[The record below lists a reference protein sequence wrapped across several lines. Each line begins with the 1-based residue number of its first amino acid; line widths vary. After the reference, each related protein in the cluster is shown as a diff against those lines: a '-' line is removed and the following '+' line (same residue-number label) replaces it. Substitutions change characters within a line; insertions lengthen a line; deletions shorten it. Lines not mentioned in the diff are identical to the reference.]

1 MARTITS
8 IENEIIAQV
17 QANATLG
24 PLLTSMSKTA
34 IWRLMVFVCAVVM
47 WSIEQ
52 LFDIHKA
59 DIEEQIATLKP
70 HSLRWYAEKTKLFQ
84 YGFNL
89 VPETDVYD
97 NTGIDE
103 SVVESS
109 KIIDYAVAVEVERG
123 LRIKVATTVG
133 NDLAPLNIDQ
143 LNAAKQYLKRFKD
156 AGVKVEMT
164 STVADSL
171 KLTADVYFNP
181 LVLKSDG
188 SRLDGE
194 NSTPVQDGTK
204 AYLKNLPFNGLFIL
218 QNLVDE
224 MQKIDGV
231 VLIDIKAASAR
242 YGTLPYQSFSVQY
255 LPDGGYLRFVS
266 NDDLTINFI
275 PYSE

>member
-1 MARTITS
+1 MARTITE

-24 PLLTSMSKTA
+24 PLLTSISKTA
-34 IWRLMVFVCAVVM
+34 IWRLIVFVLAVAIWTV
-47 WSIEQ
+47 EQ

-70 HSLRWYAEKTKLFQ
+70 HSLRWYAEKTKQFQ

-89 VPETDVYD
+89 IPETDVYD

-103 SVVESS
+103 TTIEAS

-133 NDLAPLNIDQ
+133 NDLAPLNVDQ
-143 LNAAKQYLKRFKD
+143 LNAAKEYLKRFKD

-218 QNLVDE
+218 QNLVDQ

-231 VLIDIKAASAR
+231 VLIDIKSASAR
-242 YGTLPYQSFSVQY
+242 YGSLPYQSFSVQY

-266 NDDLTINFI
+266 NNDLIINFI